1 MVSHPGGFPGFSSQV
16 SFLPVDGVGFVALT
30 NSDGKYYALHDI
42 QKRVYRDALGFQE
55 NADIVKYANPT
66 VAKLISG

>member
-1 MVSHPGGFPGFSSQV
+1 
-16 SFLPVDGVGFVALT
+16 VDGVGFVALT